1 MLPRRRARPVVG
13 VDDALER
20 TTAAPAMPSEPGS
33 QARGSYSLLMTVIDV
48 SEADFAREVIEG
60 SRTIPVVVDFWA
72 SWCAPCR
79 QLGPLLEDAARARE
93 GKVVLAKLDT
103 DANPNL
109 AQEFQISGIPAVK
122 AFGDGRV
129 VAEFV
134 GAQGRPAVEQ
144 FFDDLVP
151 SEADALVE
159 RGDEAALRRAVELDP
174 GRPDAAVPLARILLA
189 RGDRDEALETL
200 ERVNGSFQAD
210 GLSARLRLES
220 DDELGDAFA
229 ALDQGEIQR
238 ALDELL
244 DALGRANGD
253 RDDIRRVIVGELD
266 ALGAEHPLARE
277 ARRRLATALY

>member
-1 MLPRRRARPVVG
+1 
-13 VDDALER
+13 
-20 TTAAPAMPSEPGS
+20 
-33 QARGSYSLLMTVIDV
+33 MTVIDV
-48 SEADFAREVIEG
+48 SEADFASEVIER
-60 SRTIPVVVDFWA
+60 SQTVPVVVDFWA

-79 QLGPLLEDAARARE
+79 QLGPLLEDGAGARE

-109 AQEFQISGIPAVK
+109 AQEFQIRGIPAVK
-122 AFGDGRV
+122 AFSDGRV

-144 FFDDLVP
+144 FFDELVP
-151 SEADALVE
+151 SEADMLVE
-159 RGDEAALRRAVELDP
+159 RGDEAALRRAVQLQP
-174 GRPDAAVPLARILLA
+174 GRPDASVALARMLLA
-189 RGDRDEALETL
+189 RGERDQALETL
-200 ERVNGSFQAD
+200 EPVNGSFQAD
-210 GLSARLRLES
+210 GLAARLRLE
-220 DDELGDAFA
+220 DADELGAAFA

-244 DALGRANGD
+244 DALERANGD

-266 ALGAEHPLARE
+266 ALGGDDPLARE